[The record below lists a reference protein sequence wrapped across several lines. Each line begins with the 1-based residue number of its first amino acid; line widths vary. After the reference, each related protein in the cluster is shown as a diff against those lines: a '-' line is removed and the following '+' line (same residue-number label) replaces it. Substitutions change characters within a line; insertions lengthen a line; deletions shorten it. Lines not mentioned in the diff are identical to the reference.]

1 MNKFFAYATALS
13 LMFVACSDESSAN
26 ASGQEPAPASQ
37 NTAVAN
43 GGAVNSAVAN
53 DDVANSDAVMTA
65 IANGGVGK
73 THHCSTN
80 NANAGKAYLTNTEN
94 VGYQIVLPDAH
105 VDKGFDNDEVQIGR
119 VGDTLRILPD
129 SGLIIR
135 LDWICYAYYTF
146 NIPATVADVKY
157 FKFDGTVYDV
167 VPGPAPEK
175 APDTLCH
182 LTRAE
187 DKVYAEDVYDTSCTI
202 CTYSRSA
209 SGIYGTD
216 CTDFPHDVYRLPRRE
231 SLLYLKP

>member
-1 MNKFFAYATALS
+1 MKKIIACTAMLS
-13 LMFVACSDESSAN
+13 LMFIACGNESSTN
-26 ASGQEPAPASQ
+26 ARGQDSAIPNSGVTNSAIGRKDAVK
-37 NTAVAN
+37 TAVAN
-43 GGAVNSAVAN
+43 TGP
-53 DDVANSDAVMTA
+53 
-65 IANGGVGK
+65 
-73 THHCSTN
+73 CSMN
-80 NANAGKAYLTNTEN
+80 NANAGNKAYLTNTEN
-94 VGYQIVLPDAH
+94 VGYQIVIPDKH
-105 VDKGFDNDEVQIGR
+105 VNFGYDNDEVQIGR

-129 SGLIIR
+129 SDTIIR
-135 LDWICYAYYTF
+135 LNWICYAYYTF

-157 FKFDGTVYDV
+157 FKFDGQVFDV

>member
-1 MNKFFAYATALS
+1 MKQLFACAAALS
-13 LMFVACSDESSAN
+13 IMLVACSGESGTN
-26 ASGQEPAPASQ
+26 ASSQEPAPASQ
-37 NTAVAN
+37 ITAVAN

-73 THHCSTN
+73 THHCSMN

-94 VGYQIVLPDAH
+94 VGYQIVIPDKH
-105 VDKGFDNDEVQIGR
+105 VNFGYDNDEVQIGR

-146 NIPATVADVKY
+146 NIPATETDIKY

>member
-26 ASGQEPAPASQ
+26 ASGQESAPASQ
-37 NTAVAN
+37 DNF
-43 GGAVNSAVAN
+43 
-53 DDVANSDAVMTA
+53 VANSSVADGDAAKSDAAMTA
-65 IANGGVGK
+65 IANGGVGA
-73 THHCSTN
+73 TGQCSMN
-80 NANAGKAYLTNTEN
+80 NANAGNKAYLINTEN
-94 VGYQIVLPDAH
+94 VGYQIVIPDKD
-105 VDKGFDNDEVQIGR
+105 VNIGYDNSEVQIGR

-129 SGLIIR
+129 SDTLIR
-135 LDWICYAYYTF
+135 LNWICYAYYTF
-146 NIPATVADVKY
+146 NIPAIVADVKY
-157 FKFDGTVYDV
+157 FKFDGQVFDV